1 MDAKGTIPAGR
12 CVGDC
17 YRFDSIVVDATA
29 HTLSR
34 NGELLAVEPK
44 AFAVLLFLL
53 RHSGELVHH
62 GDLLDAVWG
71 HRHVTPGVL
80 TRAIA
85 QLRHVLD
92 DDSQHPRYIQTQHGL
107 GYRFIGELLAQP
119 AATAATPRATTDVSR
134 SAATAAQPAGADL
147 PAGSDN
153 VGARTGQ
160 SLAAR
165 ASSRRLW
172 LPVALLATMA
182 VAAWLWFRPG
192 PLQQAPPAESSIV
205 VLPFTSLGEG
215 TDDDY
220 FAEGL
225 AAELRDA
232 LRGVPGLRVAACR
245 AGSACGKRS
254 ADAGKLGRMVG
265 AATVLDAELRREG
278 QRVRVDAR
286 LLDSSTGVVRWSGSY
301 DRELAGIFALQ
312 GEIAQDVVQSLLG
325 VPLDQQGVQRRLT
338 PTHNILAYDAY
349 LRGVQQL
356 RRADGE
362 GDGSDAVS
370 FFQQALAADPGF
382 ARAQAGICRA
392 GIIGFERTHDAVAF
406 EQAQTAC
413 QRAYEMDPHLQEVD
427 LALGDLYRAR
437 DDNAQAIEHF
447 RKALDAPALRPDAYV
462 GLARAEAALGRN
474 DVAVDYFERARRLR
488 PGDPAI
494 YSALGFHHYRQGGLR
509 EAIGSYRTAAT
520 LDPDDEEIWSSLG
533 GLYMVSGDTARAT
546 DAYTRSLAIRP
557 SYAALANL
565 GTLRYEERNY
575 AEAADLYRRASAVES
590 DDYRVWG
597 NLADALAAS
606 PATAAQARDPYRRA
620 ARMVQQYVDIKP
632 SDAHAVAVLAW
643 YRANLGQEQ
652 DARELIARAEALA
665 TEEGEV
671 AFWSAQSL
679 ALLGDAAEARKR
691 LARARAKGIP
701 DRRLQA
707 SPLLQPLLETTKGE
721 ERQPAAASGR

>member
-12 CVGDC
+12 CAGDC
-17 YRFDSIVVDATA
+17 YRFDTIIVDATA

-134 SAATAAQPAGADL
+134 MAASAAQPAGTGL
-147 PAGSDN
+147 PAGGDN
-153 VGARTGQ
+153 VSAHTAQ
-160 SLAAR
+160 SPAAR
-165 ASSRRLW
+165 AWSRRLW
-172 LPVALLATMA
+172 LPVALLAAMA
-182 VAAWLWFRPG
+182 LAAWLWFRPG
-192 PLQQAPPAESSIV
+192 PEQQVPPAESSIV
-205 VLPFTSLGEG
+205 VLPFTSLGDG

-278 QRVRVDAR
+278 QRVNIDAR
-286 LLDSSTGVVRWSGSY
+286 LLDSRTGAVRWSGNY

-325 VPLDQQGVQRRLT
+325 VPLDQGLQRRLT
-338 PTHNILAYDAY
+338 PTHNIRAYDAY
-349 LRGVQQL
+349 LHGVQQL
-356 RRADGE
+356 RRADGGE
-362 GDGSDAVS
+362 SDAIG

-392 GIIGFERTHDAVAF
+392 GIIRFERTHDAVAF
-406 EQAQTAC
+406 DHAQTAC
-413 QRAYEMDPHLQEVD
+413 RRAYEMDPRLQEVD
-427 LALGDLYRAR
+427 LALGDLYRAS

-462 GLARAEAALGRN
+462 GMARAEAALGRN
-474 DVAVDYFERARRLR
+474 DVAVGYFERARRLR

-494 YSALGFHHYRQGGLR
+494 YSALGFHHYQQGRLR
-509 EAIGSYRTAAT
+509 EAIGSYRSAAI

-533 GLYMVSGDTARAT
+533 GLYMVDGDTARAA

-557 SYAALANL
+557 SYAALTNL

-575 AEAADLYRRASAVES
+575 TEAADLYRRASAVEPN
-590 DDYRVWG
+590 DYRVWG

-632 SDAHAVAVLAW
+632 SDSHAVAVLAW

-691 LARARAKGIP
+691 LARARGEGIP
-701 DRRLQA
+701 GRRLEA
-707 SPLLQPLLETTKGE
+707 SPLLRPLLTTTEGE
-721 ERQPAAASGR
+721 GRQPAAESGR